1 MLKYFKTAAFF
12 GGGEKRIKK
21 DISTRSIQ
29 KDGRENNMRKRIITG
44 LLAAVLALAALTGC
58 GSTKVKEEENITI
71 SVWTYYNGA
80 QLKAFNELIEQFNK
94 TVGAEKG
101 IYVQG
106 SSFGSVGDL
115 ETNVMDAAKGKVG
128 AEEIPDIYGAY
139 ADTAYA
145 MDQMG
150 LVADLRPYFTDEEL
164 ERYIPSYI
172 EEGGFSE
179 SGSIKIFP
187 VAKSTELFLLNKTDW
202 DVFAEATGARL
213 EDLRTIESLTRT
225 AQKYYEWTDSLTP
238 EANDGRAFFGRDA
251 MANYLII
258 GSMQLGDEI
267 FHVEDGVMTLR
278 FEESAARRLW
288 DNYYVPF
295 IKGYFAASGRFR
307 SDDAK
312 TGNILCFVG
321 SSSGATFFPKSIS
334 VSDTESYEIEM
345 KVLPCPEFEGSEG
358 YAVQQG
364 AGLVVT
370 EKDDKRVAAAV
381 EFLKWFTQDEQNVS
395 FSTNSGYMPVTKAG
409 NTLDAVLKNFP
420 EGSDDVMREILTVG
434 IETVN
439 SDTLYTPKAFRGGSD
454 ARKVLEYSMSDL
466 AAQDRATVVERLAE
480 GQSLEQATADFTS
493 DEYFK
498 AWYEKTLK
506 ALKAF
511 EG

>member
-1 MLKYFKTAAFF
+1 
-12 GGGEKRIKK
+12 
-21 DISTRSIQ
+21 
-29 KDGRENNMRKRIITG
+29 MRKRIITG
-44 LLAAVLALAALTGC
+44 LIAAVLALSALTGC
-58 GSTKVKEEENITI
+58 GTEAEEQESITI

-80 QLKAFNELIEQFNK
+80 QLTAFNELITEFNK

-164 ERYIPSYI
+164 ERYIPGYI
-172 EEGGFSE
+172 EEGSFSE

-187 VAKSTELFLLNKTDW
+187 IAKSTELFLLNKTDW

-213 EDLRTIESLTRT
+213 EDLETIESLTQT

-238 EANDGRAFFGRDA
+238 EKNDGRALFGRDA

-267 FHVEDGVMTLR
+267 FHVEDGVMTLH
-278 FEESAARRLW
+278 FERDTARKLW

-312 TGNILCFVG
+312 TGNILSFVG

-334 VSDTESYEIEM
+334 VNDKESYEIEM

-370 EKDDKRVAAAV
+370 AKDEKRVAAAV

-395 FSTNSGYMPVTKAG
+395 FSTNSGYMPVTKTG
-409 NTLDAVLKNFP
+409 NTPDAVLKNFP
-420 EGSDDVMREILTVG
+420 EGSNDVMRAILTVG

-439 SDTLYTPKAFRGGSD
+439 SNTLYTPKAFRGGSD

-480 GQSLEQATADFTS
+480 GQSLEQATEDFTS
-493 DEYFK
+493 DEYFDE
-498 AWYEKTLK
+498 WYEETLS
-506 ALKAF
+506 ALKVF

>member
-1 MLKYFKTAAFF
+1 
-12 GGGEKRIKK
+12 
-21 DISTRSIQ
+21 
-29 KDGRENNMRKRIITG
+29 MRRKIIAG
-44 LLAAVLALAALTGC
+44 LLAAVLALTALSGC
-58 GSTKVKEEENITI
+58 GGTEVKEAESITL

-80 QLKAFNELIEQFNK
+80 QLTAFNKLINEFNK

-115 ETNVMDAAKGKVG
+115 ETNVMDAARGKVG
-128 AEEIPDIYGAY
+128 AQEIPDIYGAY

-164 ERYIPSYI
+164 EKYIPSYI

-202 DVFAEATGARL
+202 DVFAGATGARL
-213 EDLRTIESLTRT
+213 EDLATIEGLTQT
-225 AQKYYEWTDSLTP
+225 AQKYYEWTDGLTP

-267 FHVEDGVMTLR
+267 FHVEDGTMTLR
-278 FEESAARRLW
+278 FEKDVARRLW

-295 IKGYFAASGRFR
+295 VKGYFAASGRFR

-312 TGNILCFVG
+312 TGNILAFVG
-321 SSSGATFFPKSIS
+321 STSGATFFPKSIS
-334 VSDTESYEIEM
+334 ISDTESYEIEM
-345 KVLPCPEFEGSEG
+345 KVLPAPEFEGSEG

-364 AGLVVT
+364 AGMVVT
-370 EKDDKRVAAAV
+370 AKDEKRVAASV

-395 FSTNSGYMPVTKAG
+395 FSTNSGYMPVTKSG
-409 NTLDAVLKNFP
+409 NSLDAVLANFP
-420 EGSDDVMREILTVG
+420 EGSNDVMREILTVG
-434 IETVN
+434 IETVDSN
-439 SDTLYTPKAFRGGSD
+439 TLYTPKAFRGGSD

-466 AAQDRATVVERLAE
+466 AAQDRATVAERLAE

-493 DEYFK
+493 DEYFD
-498 AWYEKTLK
+498 AWYEKTLS